1 VTDESQP
8 PAGLAP
14 GQPVRVQFTKWG
26 GGRHWGIDVL
36 WLGEDEHGRWLGWP
50 AGTVWSRPG
59 ADFSAQGLQVG
70 LFPRD
75 RGFAAAFYEAVAA
88 YAFRVYVD
96 VATPPVWGQG
106 VVTSVDLDLDVV
118 QTFEG
123 EVAVVDQDEFAQH
136 QVELGYPP
144 ELVAEAQAECERVR
158 EELAAGAPHFA
169 EPLAAHW
176 RGVLAGLVR

>member
-1 VTDESQP
+1 MTDGNQP

-14 GQPVRVQFTKWG
+14 GDPVRVQFTKWG
-26 GGRHWGIDVL
+26 GGRHWGVEVR

-50 AGTVWSRPG
+50 GGSVWSRPD
-59 ADFSAQGLQVG
+59 AEFSAPGLQVG

-75 RGFAAAFYEAVAA
+75 RGFAATFYEAVAD

-96 VATPPVWGQG
+96 VATAPVWAQG
-106 VVTSVDLDLDVV
+106 VVAAVDLDLDVV

-123 EVAVVDQDEFAQH
+123 EVAVLDEDEFIQH

-144 ELVAEAQAECERVR
+144 RVVAEAQAECERVR
-158 EELAAGAPHFA
+158 QELEVGAGHFA

-176 RGVLAGLVR
+176 RGVLAGLLD

>member
-1 VTDESQP
+1 MTDGNQP

-14 GQPVRVQFTKWG
+14 GDPVRVQFTKWG
-26 GGRHWGIDVL
+26 GGRHWGVEVR

-50 AGTVWSRPG
+50 GGSVWSRPD
-59 ADFSAQGLQVG
+59 AEFSAQGLQVG

-75 RGFAAAFYEAVAA
+75 RGFAATFYEAVAD

-96 VATPPVWGQG
+96 VAAAPVWAQG
-106 VVTSVDLDLDVV
+106 VVAAVDLDLDVV

-123 EVAVVDQDEFAQH
+123 EVAVLDEDEFIQH

-144 ELVAEAQAECERVR
+144 RVVAEAQAECERVR
-158 EELAAGAPHFA
+158 QELEVGAGHFA

-176 RGVLAGLVR
+176 RGVLAGLLD